1 MGSSPVAKAK
11 ELIKGCILLNAAG
24 RFKDPDGRVIEEPE
38 KPQWLQAM
46 QAAIQR
52 FVINVSF
59 IITKQPARIRA
70 VLKQVYPIS
79 PEMIDDELVDS
90 IRFPAADD
98 NAAEVFYRV
107 IKKNG
112 NGPAVFVDDLL
123 WTLDDMPLAL
133 VWGEKDPW
141 IRPQV
146 ADRIQALYPRS
157 KRFSI
162 DAGHCPHDEAPESV
176 NEAIKVFLQ
185 ENGFS

>member
-1 MGSSPVAKAK
+1 MWRDQTLDFLTEIVQKPAYVAGNSLGGFTALYAASSPVAKAK

-146 ADRIQALYPRS
+146 ADAQGY
-157 KRFSI
+157 
-162 DAGHCPHDEAPESV
+162 
-176 NEAIKVFLQ
+176 
-185 ENGFS
+185 